1 MIVCQCFYDLLQS
14 CTNINITETQNLLSN
29 LLEYCKTSQEV
40 LQEVSRS
47 STVGRSML
55 KEELAKSIYNLAS
68 YSNDLIPTLIGTM
81 SGKDEE
87 LALYTSSR
95 LLSSPLNLDQGTL
108 TSLNAIL
115 WTIIATHPWD
125 QLRTIAVNLLS
136 EYPPPRRA
144 PEELLQERCE
154 ILLTLCT
161 NASTEPCR
169 IAALPAVATLIT
181 HLSHPTALLLLKEV
195 TKQVELLGH
204 EDNPFPTRQAAVSA
218 VKALSPIL
226 TFETFN
232 AAYFC
237 LYNFLHDDDEDIRKE
252 AAIVVKSV
260 MRAEHTLLP
269 LAAADALVDKM
280 AKSFGEDEEFAREVV
295 SRVVVNGDIKDQ
307 LKQVCA
313 RDKILFAREK
323 QNLFLSVHGEVMRW
337 AMVLGGLPENSRFI
351 EDTLNAVA
359 GVREFAREMG
369 EEGPVGWMREE
380 DVWVMFGQVAEGLGV
395 IKRWRGDCGDEA
407 SEFLAEMKNLQ
418 AHELFVERLAEVLA
432 V

>member
-1 MIVCQCFYDLLQS
+1 MIVCELFCDPLQNYA
-14 CTNINITETQNLLSN
+14 NIKIIESQILRNQ
-29 LLEYCKTSQEV
+29 LEYCKTSQEV
-40 LQEVSRS
+40 LQEVGRS

-55 KEELAKSIYNLAS
+55 KEELANYIYNLAS
-68 YSNDLIPTLIGTM
+68 YSNDLIPTLIGIM
-81 SGKDEE
+81 SGEDEE

-95 LLSSPLNLDQGTL
+95 LLSSPLNLDRDTL
-108 TSLNAIL
+108 TSLDATL
-115 WTIIATHPWD
+115 WTIITTHPWD
-125 QLRTIAVNLLS
+125 QLRAIAVDLLS
-136 EYPPPRRA
+136 EYPPPRGA
-144 PEELLQERCE
+144 PEEFLQERCE
-154 ILLTLCT
+154 TLLFLCT

-169 IAALPAVATLIT
+169 MAALPAVATLTT
-181 HLSHPTALLLLKEV
+181 HLSHPTSLFLKEV
-195 TKQVELLGH
+195 TKQIELSGH

-237 LYNFLHDDDEDIRKE
+237 LYSFLHDDDEDIRKE
-252 AAIVVKSV
+252 AAMVVKSI
-260 MRAEHTLLP
+260 MKAEHTLLP
-269 LAAADALVDKM
+269 LAAVDALVDKM
-280 AKSFGEDEEFAREVV
+280 AKSFSEDEEFTREVV
-295 SRVVVNGDIKDQ
+295 SRVAVNGDVKDQ
-307 LKQVCA
+307 LKQVCS

-337 AMVLGGLPENSRFI
+337 ARVLGGLPENSRFI

-359 GVREFAREMG
+359 GVRDFAREMG
-369 EEGPVGWMREE
+369 EEGPAGWMREE
-380 DVWVMFGQVAEGLGV
+380 YVWVMFGQVAEGLGV

-407 SEFLAEMKNLQ
+407 REFLAEMKDLR